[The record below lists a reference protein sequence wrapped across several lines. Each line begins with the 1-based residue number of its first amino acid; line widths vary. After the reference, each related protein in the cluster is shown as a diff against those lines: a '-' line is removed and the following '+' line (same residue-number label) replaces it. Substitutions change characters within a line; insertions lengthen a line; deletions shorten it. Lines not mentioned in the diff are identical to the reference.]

1 MMVADHGNSAN
12 RSEGQISPPGA
23 AGGWGD
29 PHFLLSLPPRRLPA
43 TFTPSIILIYNTC
56 SNVQWQLPEGYT
68 VRQFRA
74 PEVTQ
79 IVLEL
84 SHSPRDEEGRR

>member
-1 MMVADHGNSAN
+1 MMVAGPSDSAN

-29 PHFLLSLPPRRLPA
+29 PHFLLALLPRRLPA

-56 SNVQWQLPEGYT
+56 SNGCSFCFEG
-68 VRQFRA
+68 
-74 PEVTQ
+74 
-79 IVLEL
+79 
-84 SHSPRDEEGRR
+84 G

>member
-29 PHFLLSLPPRRLPA
+29 PHFLLSLLPRRLPA
-43 TFTPSIILIYNTC
+43 TFTPSIILALMVVA
-56 SNVQWQLPEGYT
+56 SAL
-68 VRQFRA
+68 RA
-74 PEVTQ
+74 VDQ
-79 IVLEL
+79 
-84 SHSPRDEEGRR
+84 